1 MSFDLSAIVEDSK
14 LHKWIREGDWI
25 PMFDFATLNRA
36 KPYSS
41 EKLIRDLII
50 EKSENLQ
57 VTTICCN
64 VSGTSVFPYRLYMR
78 IEYLN
83 GKWILLTDCT
93 CPVGRLCKHAAALLI
108 LLARIFTNGGEQMI
122 SVMPNE
128 IGNWLARVKKSV
140 LERENPEAAKDA
152 KVENRVLAYCIEDNR
167 NGSGLCLVLR
177 VATRRKNGNYSI
189 SESKASVDIHRT
201 PKYLVDEDMPLVSA
215 YHYFNKK
222 NRNWGD
228 PPLAGEGWQ
237 NLIEGAAAL
246 GRLFYGVE
254 GDSSNK
260 NYRYHYSMKH
270 FPLKMSSDEWVFPDW
285 TELGNGQMMPT
296 LRSGRVNVIIIPTN
310 PMMYLDEDE
319 NVVGKVQ
326 SEWGTDF
333 LSVWSSGP
341 IVSAA
346 HLDAV
351 AKKMEEVPGEKLPP
365 PKVLQTVEHDASA
378 PSAYFKI
385 EKSLKGVL
393 CGHLLV
399 SYDAGAKMIPL
410 NTKETIPYSQVIGG
424 KCHVWKRNGTSECA
438 FLNILAKMGFL
449 PIEGRINE
457 FQITEK
463 VIGEWNVEVSESAL
477 VRQMLWVRF
486 LESKA
491 ASKLRSE
498 GWEIEAANDAGLT
511 VHDIVDFFPEIES
524 EADHGVNW
532 FRFDVPL
539 EINGRKLSLIP
550 FIANAIRDG
559 LPAADDPE
567 LPAFLLVPCE
577 DPAEGLLRFPA
588 KRLIEIVDQVR
599 HLFHGRENAD
609 GPLRLDRLAAAGVAD
624 GLSIDGTETLR
635 TLARLGKNLRTLT
648 SLPAVKVPKKLK
660 AELRGYQEEGFRWL
674 QFLSEN
680 GLHGILADDM
690 GLGKTVQTLAHL
702 AAEREKKP
710 GRPSLVIA
718 PTSVVPNWAAETERF
733 LPNLKTLVLQGK
745 DRANLFGKIAKSD
758 LVVTSYPLLSQDFD
772 RLIKQDWHVLVL
784 DEAQYIK
791 NPKALTAR
799 NACKLNAAHRIC
811 LSGTPMENHL
821 GELWSLMRFL
831 MPGFLA
837 DEKTFNI
844 NLRKP
849 IERDRSTE
857 AQIALNRR
865 VAPLILRRTK
875 DAVAKDLPE
884 KTEII
889 HGIDLHS
896 KQTDLYESVRAA
908 MDKRVRDAIHQKG
921 LAKSHIIVLDALLKL
936 RQICCHPKLLK
947 MPAAQMV
954 EDSAKLDFLTEELL
968 PTLIEEGRRI
978 LLFSTF
984 TSMLAIIEE
993 HLILKR
999 IPYLKITG
1007 QTTERASLVKRFQE
1021 GDVPVF
1027 LISLKAGGTGLNL
1040 TAADTVIHFDPWWN
1054 PAAENQA
1061 TDRAHRI
1068 GQTKPV
1074 FVHKLVCRGSIE
1086 ERMLELQK
1094 HKSGLVEALLSE
1106 ETSKLRID
1114 PETLGH
1120 LLAPIG

>member
-1 MSFDLSAIVEDSK
+1 
-14 LHKWIREGDWI
+14 
-25 PMFDFATLNRA
+25 MFNVATLNRA

-41 EKLIRDLII
+41 EKLIRDLTI
-50 EKSENLQ
+50 EK
-57 VTTICCN
+57 TG
-64 VSGTSVFPYRLYMR
+64 VSQGMMIRCKVNGTSVSPYRLSMY
-78 IEYLN
+78 IQHAHGN
-83 GKWILLTDCT
+83 WILHTDCT
-93 CPVGRLCKHAAALLI
+93 CPVGSLCKHSAAALI
-108 LLARIFTNGGEQMI
+108 FLARIFSNGGELMASAI
-122 SVMPNE
+122 PNE
-128 IGNWLARVKKSV
+128 LSNWLARVKKSA
-140 LERENPEAAKDA
+140 LERENPEATKKA
-152 KVENRVLAYCIEDNR
+152 KVENRSLAYCIEEDVSR
-167 NGSGLCLVLR
+167 DGLCFVLR
-177 VATRRKNGNYSI
+177 VATRRKDGSYSI
-189 SESKASVDIHRT
+189 SESKANVDIHRQ
-201 PKYLVDEDMPLVSA
+201 PKYLLDEDLPLVSA
-215 YHYFNKK
+215 YQYFNKK
-222 NRNWGD
+222 NRHWGD
-228 PPLAGEGWQ
+228 PPLVGEGWQ
-237 NLIEGAAAL
+237 NVIEGAVAL
-246 GRLFYGVE
+246 GRLFYGVAE
-254 GDSSNK
+254 DNGNTSFA
-260 NYRYHYSMKH
+260 YRFVMNH
-270 FPLKMSSDEWVFPDW
+270 FPLRMSSDEWVSPDW

-296 LRSGRVNVIIIPTN
+296 LRSGRKSIRIIRTR
-310 PMMYLDEDE
+310 PMMYLDENEDE
-319 NVVGKVQ
+319 YVLGKVQ
-326 SEWGTDF
+326 SEWGAEF
-333 LSVWSSGP
+333 LNVWSDGP
-341 IVSAA
+341 IVNKS
-346 HLDAV
+346 HLDEV
-351 AKKMEEVPGEKLPP
+351 AKKIGEVAGANLPP
-365 PKVLQTVEHDASA
+365 PKVLQSVEHATSPPIA
-378 PSAYFKI
+378 CLKI
-385 EKSLKGVL
+385 EKSLRGVL
-393 CGHLLV
+393 CGQLFV
-399 SYDAGAKMIPL
+399 SYNASPKMIPL
-410 NTKETIPYSQVIGG
+410 NAKGTIPYSQVIGG
-424 KCHVWKRNGTSECA
+424 KHHIWSRNGTAESA
-438 FLNILAKMGFL
+438 FLSKLAKMGFVPL
-449 PIEGRINE
+449 DGKINE
-457 FQITEK
+457 FLITEK
-463 VIGEWNVEVSESAL
+463 VLGDANMEAPESAIA
-477 VRQMLWVRF
+477 VQTLWVRF
-486 LESKA
+486 LESNA
-491 ASKLRSE
+491 AAKLQSE
-498 GWEIEAANDAGLT
+498 GWEIEVASKAGLT
-511 VHDIVDFFPEIES
+511 VHDVVDFFPEIES
-524 EADHGVNW
+524 DADHGVNW

-550 FIANAIRDG
+550 FIAQAIRDG
-559 LPAADDPE
+559 LPAANDPN
-567 LPAFLLVPCE
+567 LPEFLLVPCE
-577 DPAEGLLRFPA
+577 DPAEGMLRFPA

-648 SLPAVKVPKKLK
+648 SLPVVKVPKKLK
-660 AELRGYQEEGFRWL
+660 AELRGYQQEGFCWL
-674 QFLSEN
+674 QFLAEN

-718 PTSVVPNWAAETERF
+718 PTSVVPNWAAEAERF
-733 LPNLKTLVLQGK
+733 SPHMKTIVLQGK
-745 DRANLFGKIAKSD
+745 DRAELFCKIAKAD

-772 RLIKQDWHVLVL
+772 ILIEQDWHVLVL

-799 NACKLNAAHRIC
+799 NACKLNAVHRIC

-849 IERDRSTE
+849 IERDRSAA
-857 AQIALNRR
+857 AQLALNRR

-889 HGIDLHS
+889 HGIDLNA

-908 MDKRVRDAIHQKG
+908 MDKRVRDAINQKG

-947 MPAAQMV
+947 IPAAQKV

-993 HLILKR
+993 HLILQG
-999 IPYLKITG
+999 ITYLKITG
-1007 QTTERASLVKRFQE
+1007 QTTERASLVKKFQE
-1021 GDVPVF
+1021 GEVPVF